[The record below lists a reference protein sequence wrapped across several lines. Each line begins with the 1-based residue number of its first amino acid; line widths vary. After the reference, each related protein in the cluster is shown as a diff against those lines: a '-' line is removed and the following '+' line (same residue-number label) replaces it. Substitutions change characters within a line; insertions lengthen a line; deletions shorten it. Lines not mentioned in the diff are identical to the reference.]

1 MTTRASPHDPASA
14 AGQARA
20 ARRPPVERIRAVR
33 WIHQNLFNGAL
44 NTILTVAAFLA
55 LVAVVPSLIEW
66 ALLDAVWV
74 AAGPQDC
81 LGSTGAC
88 WAVIVEKHRFMFF
101 GQYPYDEQW
110 RPALAIIIYLAAMGL
125 SFWRRCWSPSVFAPL
140 WSATIAVFVA
150 LVLGGFGGLSFVE
163 TDKLGG
169 IPLTVIVF
177 TWTIAT
183 GLPIGIVL
191 ALGRRSRL
199 PLIRSVSVVVIEAIR
214 GVPLV
219 TVLFCAAVVFPLF
232 LPAGWSVDK
241 LGRVLVAMSI
251 FAGCYFA
258 EIVRGGLQAI
268 PKGQYEAAQSLG
280 LPYWPTTRK
289 IVLPQALR
297 IVIPG
302 LMNQIISIFKN
313 STYVI
318 VIGLFDLL
326 NTTSIALSDPL
337 WIRFYREGYLFVA
350 LAYFSGAYGLSRF
363 SLHLERTL
371 SAGRRY

>member
-1 MTTRASPHDPASA
+1 MTVASAYDPASA
-14 AGQARA
+14 AAPARA
-20 ARRPPVERIRAVR
+20 ARRPPVERIRVLR
-33 WIHQNLFNGAL
+33 WIHQNLFDGPL
-44 NTILTVAAFLA
+44 NTMLTIGAALV
-55 LVAVVPSLIEW
+55 LVAVVPSLVRW
-66 ALLDAVWV
+66 ALVDAVWS
-74 AAGPQDC
+74 ASGPEEC
-81 LGSTGAC
+81 LASTGAC

-110 RPALAIIIYLAAMGL
+110 RPTLAILVYLAATGL
-125 SFWRRCWSPSVFAPL
+125 SFWRACWSPRIMAPL
-140 WSATIAVFVA
+140 WIATIALFV
-150 LVLGGFGGLSFVE
+150 VLIFGGFGGLSFVE

-169 IPLTVIVF
+169 IPLTFIVF

-183 GLPIGIVL
+183 GLPLGIVL

-199 PLIRSVSVVVIEAIR
+199 PLIRSVCVVAIEAIR

-219 TVLFCAAVVFPLF
+219 TILFSAAVVFPLF

-241 LGRVLVAMSI
+241 LGRVLVAMSV
-251 FAGCYFA
+251 FAGCYFS

-280 LPYWPTTRK
+280 LSYWPTTLK

-363 SLHLERTL
+363 SQHLERTL